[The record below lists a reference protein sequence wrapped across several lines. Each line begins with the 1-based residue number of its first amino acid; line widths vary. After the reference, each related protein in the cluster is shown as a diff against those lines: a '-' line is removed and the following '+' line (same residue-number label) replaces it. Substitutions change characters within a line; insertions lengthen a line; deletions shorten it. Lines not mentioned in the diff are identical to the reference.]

1 MLAIDRHEKIVEWLG
16 QNRSVKVSDLSKR
29 FNVTDKTVREDLEK
43 LEIKGLLKRI
53 HGGAVLA
60 GEGNSILLP
69 VSGNDTRNESWKRA
83 IARSA
88 IQYIEPR
95 DIIALDGG
103 STTLEI
109 ARLLEDMPLTVITND
124 LFIISELVK
133 KVNIQLVVPGGYR
146 NRNYLIS
153 TEAIKFMEKLNIKK
167 VFLSATA
174 VDLEYGLSVFT
185 SAQIEQKQAMIR
197 CASEVY
203 AVVDHSKFDKCALMT
218 IAPLSVL
225 KLIITDG
232 GINPDT
238 IKKYKENGTLIVTE
252 KDWNKSI

>member
-1 MLAIDRHEKIVEWLG
+1 MLSINRHEKIVEWLG
-16 QNRSVKVSDLSKR
+16 QNRSVKVSDLSKQL
-29 FNVTDKTVREDLEK
+29 NVTEKTIREDLEK
-43 LEIKGLLKRI
+43 LENMGLLKRI
-53 HGGAVLA
+53 HGGAVLS
-60 GEGNSILLP
+60 GDGNSALLP
-69 VSGNDTRNESWKRA
+69 ISSNDTRNGLWKKE

-88 IQYIEPR
+88 IQYIEQR

-109 ARLLEDMPLTVITND
+109 ARLLENMPLTVITND

-133 KVNIQLVVPGGYR
+133 KENIQLVVPGGYR

-153 TEAIKFMEKLNIKK
+153 TEAISFMEKLNIKK

-197 CASEVY
+197 CAAEVY

-225 KLIITDG
+225 KLIITDDG
-232 GINPDT
+232 LNSDVIRKYEAHGIH
-238 IKKYKENGTLIVTE
+238 IVI
-252 KDWNKSI
+252 D